1 MNKINYL
8 IISFFLINNCSFDNK
23 TGIWTGS
30 DQIAK
35 KENNSKQNTEFIFK
49 KQNNTIEEID
59 LLLSKQLK

>member
-30 DQIAK
+30 DKITK
-35 KENNSKQNTEFIFK
+35 KENNRKQNTEFIFK
-49 KQNNTIEEID
+49 KKNITIERKRFINEQIN
-59 LLLSKQLK
+59 

>member
-30 DQIAK
+30 KNISKK
-35 KENNSKQNTEFIFK
+35 KELVDRI
-49 KQNNTIEEID
+49 
-59 LLLSKQLK
+59 LKLYA